1 MANDTPAANGSGRS
15 RGPVWDNRIT
25 LGNLLTVVTIIGGLM
40 IGYSNVQSRMAVLE
54 NEIEH
59 LQKQVARLEQF
70 ILPAARATAP

>member
-1 MANDTPAANGSGRS
+1 MANDAAPANGNGRS

-70 ILPAARATAP
+70 ILPAARATGP